1 MKTHPPILHTP
12 PFSNFVQLPSSLL
25 LPTPTPT
32 ALSVILLIWLNGWSH
47 HIWCAILLNDIMDLH
62 MSSHGNLVP
71 ERPKCVFYALR
82 HRVYWGLT
90 HNMVLWFDIMRTNT
104 YTHTHKDT
112 LQTQGPVDWYTI
124 SIHVYT
130 TCYMLTAAIF
140 ITMNEKFTDIKNL
153 LFAMSFLFKII
164 YL

>member
-1 MKTHPPILHTP
+1 MKTHPPYIAYTP
-12 PFSNFVQLPSSLL
+12 FFKFC
-25 LPTPTPT
+25 PTPLFPVASNPHPT

-130 TCYMLTAAIF
+130 TCYMLTTAIF

>member
-1 MKTHPPILHTP
+1 MDGGPNSPILWRPTPPILHTP
-12 PFSNFVQLPSSLL
+12 PFSNFVPLPSSLV

-90 HNMVLWFDIMRTNT
+90 HNMVLWFDIMCTNT
-104 YTHTHKDT
+104 YTHTHTKT
-112 LQTQGPVDWYTI
+112 HYKLRGQ
-124 SIHVYT
+124 
-130 TCYMLTAAIF
+130 
-140 ITMNEKFTDIKNL
+140 
-153 LFAMSFLFKII
+153 
-164 YL
+164 